1 MLSSSRTRGPRC
13 AALKYHSLKNPL
25 NAVQPLWLHSIF
37 FGIFNSHRSWKA
49 LPWLGEL
56 RSIQRRY
63 RGQALARRWRVAEK
77 LPGMPGPGRHPIPR
91 HAAPAA
97 RPPPMCRGPRES
109 EPCTGGAWGHARGK
123 LWRQRGE
130 DGQGCARAQTL
141 PAGCAVEK
149 PFSTCLPSC
158 VRAWRLLPFDA
169 ISGTVRL
176 TMR

>member
-13 AALKYHSLKNPL
+13 IALKYHSLKNPL

-109 EPCTGGAWGHARGK
+109 GPCTGRVGPGAMRAANSGASGERKDRGV
-123 LWRQRGE
+123 RERRP
-130 DGQGCARAQTL
+130 CPPAAQWKNL
-141 PAGCAVEK
+141 SRHVFLRVSAHGGYCHLM
-149 PFSTCLPSC
+149 PFLAPS
-158 VRAWRLLPFDA
+158 
-169 ISGTVRL
+169 G
-176 TMR
+176 